1 MSTKASAAAGSNG
14 GGPQARPAAQ
24 TFFSRIRDSLKRGS
38 FLRSTPPVARQA
50 LSLCHA
56 LLSERG
62 EVSGARIGSE
72 IFSLY
77 ESFDNDA
84 QTAFFDGLVEE
95 FSPNSE
101 DIWRAAT
108 AYRADPSSAN
118 LGQLQRAVE
127 PSRQEV
133 FRRLNVAGPGV
144 AALVR
149 MRRDVLRELDAR
161 PHWQGIDADLLHLF
175 RSWFNRGF
183 LELRQIEWRTSAV
196 ILEQLIKYEAVHQ
209 IQGWHDLRR
218 RLQADRRC
226 YGLFHPALPDEL
238 LIFIEVALTKGMG
251 AKVQTLLDPDSP
263 VSGDDADTA
272 TCYSITNCQE
282 GLRGVSFGSLLI
294 KQVAEHLRKELPRVK
309 TIATLSPI
317 PGFRKWLNERAAA
330 DGGALGDL
338 LPRLEE
344 PAWWEQKTVAAEMK
358 DALFPLCA
366 YYLAHAKRGREPL
379 DAVARFH
386 LGNGAKLDRLN
397 WLGDTSPAGMRR
409 SVGLTVNYVYDLAD
423 IERNHEA
430 YSRELR
436 VVASS
441 RFERL
446 ARKSP
451 LARNNNGAVEIRD
464 SREASKP

>member
-1 MSTKASAAAGSNG
+1 MSTKASTAVGSNG
-14 GGPQARPAAQ
+14 GGAPARPAAQ

-95 FSPNSE
+95 FSPNGE

-108 AYRADPSSAN
+108 AYRADPSPAN
-118 LGQLQRAVE
+118 LGHLQRVVE

-149 MRRDVLRELDAR
+149 MRRDLLRQLDAR

-263 VSGDDADTA
+263 VLTGDDADTA

-294 KQVAEHLRKELPRVK
+294 KQVAEHLRKERPRVK

-317 PGFRKWLNERAAA
+317 PGFRKWLTERAAA
-330 DGGALGDL
+330 EGGASLGDL

-344 PAWWEQKTVAAEMK
+344 PAWWEHKTIAAELK
-358 DALFPLCA
+358 EALFPLCA
-366 YYLAHAKRGREPL
+366 YYLSYAKRGREPL

-409 SVGLTVNYVYDLAD
+409 SAGLTVNYVYDLAD

-451 LARNNNGAVEIRD
+451 LAKNGLVETRD
-464 SREASKP
+464 SGAET